1 MSWTFGNNWLLS
13 FPKTSTSLKTR
24 NAAPYGLL
32 IVMLFKCLY
41 QILKLF
47 FTSKTREVTQP
58 FNHKIISFVSIPPI
72 NSIPLISWAYKS
84 LSNIIKFCLISNSYL
99 CNFWMNYSN
108 VKIYQII
115 EIICPIVLI
124 HIFVT
129 DLRHSVRNQIIAVIV
144 TNIIAVIVWKLF
156 IILNLS
162 RNSNSRQIIDIF
174 IAIDYYVFIE
184 FGVK

>member
-1 MSWTFGNNWLLS
+1 MF
-13 FPKTSTSLKTR
+13 
-24 NAAPYGLL
+24 
-32 IVMLFKCLY
+32 FKCLY
-41 QILKLF
+41 QIFKSF
-47 FTSKTREVTQP
+47 FASKTREVTQP

-72 NSIPLISWAYKS
+72 NSIPFIYWAHNW
-84 LSNIIKFCLISNSYL
+84 LSNSIKFCLNCNSNL
-99 CNFWMNYSN
+99 CYFLMNYSN
-108 VKIYQII
+108 VKIHQIF

-124 HIFVT
+124 HIFVP
-129 DLRHSVRNQIIAVIV
+129 DLRHSVRNQIIALII

-156 IILNLS
+156 IILKFS